1 MKKLLSLILLS
12 LIIISCSTESSNRT
26 SSEEGNLIGKWQ
38 IQSSEQ
44 DGNIAIYNNTPCQN
58 KEIEFK
64 SNFEFKTYL
73 YRTPNCNLIVS
84 FDDFILQNN
93 IIIIDNEQI
102 LIYQLTS
109 TTLKLKYLNG
119 RIDTYLRL

>member
-1 MKKLLSLILLS
+1 MKKLLFLL
-12 LIIISCSTESSNRT
+12 LCIISISCSTESSNRT

-44 DGNIAIYNNTPCQN
+44 DDNIAVYNNIPCQN

-73 YRTPNCNLIVS
+73 YKTPNCNLIVS